1 MVLTGLQCRTVAT
14 VKVSKCQTTLLI
26 VIGQLRPHLG
36 SGTATG
42 KTHIP
47 APARNCLFA
56 IPPAHQLLSRP
67 PAQPSHRLLLP
78 PNLIWYRT
86 MISKERTSD
95 LLGPALCMATAPT
108 VMVVSAMLPCLAFI
122 AFAISMTVCMETR
135 ILGFLG
141 QMAPTLD
148 SNSEVSI
155 KSEVFASLVTLEENR
170 TNIPTDITIKSL
182 LKSAQQR
189 RLLTLLPLL
198 GQAWDRSQDR
208 HTVDFASNSRQTFLR
223 VPYESFRALQEVAL
237 TSWKYSPQ
245 GHQLRVLRYPQRL
258 FQQQH
263 HRRHNSGLKV
273 LESAMLR
280 VQTKFRTSHFLG
292 NSARP
297 LVKGIPTVLAFGIL
311 ISRALLITLGRYDA
325 FKREG
330 VVVATNKK
338 NK

>member
-1 MVLTGLQCRTVAT
+1 
-14 VKVSKCQTTLLI
+14 
-26 VIGQLRPHLG
+26 
-36 SGTATG
+36 
-42 KTHIP
+42 
-47 APARNCLFA
+47 
-56 IPPAHQLLSRP
+56 
-67 PAQPSHRLLLP
+67 
-78 PNLIWYRT
+78 

-170 TNIPTDITIKSL
+170 TNIPTDISTKSL

-208 HTVDFASNSRQTFLR
+208 HTVDFASNSRQTFLPA
-223 VPYESFRALQEVAL
+223 PYESFRALQEVAL

-245 GHQLRVLRYPQRL
+245 GHQLRVLRYPLRRIQRWN
-258 FQQQH
+258 QQQH
-263 HRRHNSGLKV
+263 HRFSPN
-273 LESAMLR
+273 
-280 VQTKFRTSHFLG
+280 
-292 NSARP
+292 
-297 LVKGIPTVLAFGIL
+297 LVTGTVLMITIADRL
-311 ISRALLITLGRYDA
+311 IAGVPLGTNRIVKSFALEMQRARVMSMVRTMEVFCASLSTSLCPLHAQIIECTEA
-325 FKREG
+325 AHKG
-330 VVVATNKK
+330 VPQ
-338 NK
+338 